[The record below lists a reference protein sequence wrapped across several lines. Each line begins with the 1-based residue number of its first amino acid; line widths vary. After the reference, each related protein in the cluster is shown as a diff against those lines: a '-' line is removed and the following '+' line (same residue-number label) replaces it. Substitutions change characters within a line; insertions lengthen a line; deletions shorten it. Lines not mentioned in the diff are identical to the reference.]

1 MEFNHITLL
10 PTPNLQLQCYLTA
23 MIFKHYSNFNQFE
36 RLHDVH
42 KNVIPLQGTIKAK
55 RSAATSPLAIQPKN
69 CHPATTPKA
78 IQPDALLEPL
88 LSRLF
93 MQKTIW
99 PLSSKLSKQMIF

>member
-1 MEFNHITLL
+1 MLL
-10 PTPNLQLQCYLTA
+10 YLTA
-23 MIFKHYSNFNQFE
+23 MIFQHYLKCNPFE

-42 KNVIPLQGTIKAK
+42 KNVISLQGTMKAK
-55 RSAATSPLAIQPKN
+55 RSAATTPRAIQPKDY
-69 CHPATTPKA
+69 HPATTPKA